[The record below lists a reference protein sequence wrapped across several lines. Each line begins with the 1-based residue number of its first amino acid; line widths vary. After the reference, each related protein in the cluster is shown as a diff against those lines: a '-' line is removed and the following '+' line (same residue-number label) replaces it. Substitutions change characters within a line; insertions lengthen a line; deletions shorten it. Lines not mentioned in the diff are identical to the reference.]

1 MNTENLKNTENIA
14 KVLDYVPQEIIA
26 KYLWIP
32 IITCASVK
40 VFILDPIM
48 ANNYKLHLKVKD
60 LFDADLKPSEDP
72 IIQ

>member
-1 MNTENLKNTENIA
+1 MNTESLKNTENIA
-14 KVLDYVPQEIIA
+14 KVLDYMPQEIIA

-32 IITCASVK
+32 ITCASVK
-40 VFILDPIM
+40 FFILDTIM

-60 LFDADLKPSEDP
+60 LFDADLKPSEDS